1 MSTQSTDY
9 EQMRLHDFNWFVENY
24 NDIFVKY
31 GRCYVVIKNQQILG
45 VYASALEGIRD
56 TQQKEPLGSFSVQ
69 FCNGDESGYTAY
81 IASTNFM

>member
-24 NDIFVKY
+24 NDIFAKY

-45 VYASALEGIRD
+45 VYASIMV
-56 TQQKEPLGSFSVQ
+56 S
-69 FCNGDESGYTAY
+69 
-81 IASTNFM
+81 